1 MQNSIIDYI
10 KRLPIRDIKK
20 DTLLFPV
27 GLVAENC
34 YAIRSGFVKVS
45 SLDSDGR
52 EQLHWI
58 AGRYDVIPT
67 EAFFR
72 RNHDL
77 EYFYTALS
85 DISVYEIS
93 KAQPLEMA
101 TKDPAVSLEI
111 ARGMSEHYDDLMFRV
126 KSEGRANLREK
137 IMFTLIFICQ
147 RFGDGGDIVEL
158 HSLGLPLT
166 QQDLANMVGA
176 TRESTTIELNRLR
189 DEGFIDYSR
198 ARFEI
203 DSDKLKQSLNE

>member
-1 MQNSIIDYI
+1 MQDSIIDYI
-10 KRLPIRDIKK
+10 KRFPVREIKK

-27 GLVAENC
+27 GAVAENC

-58 AGRYDVIPT
+58 AGRYDVVPT

-85 DISVYEIS
+85 DISVYQIG
-93 KAQPLEMA
+93 KAELLSLA

-111 ARGMSEHYDDLMFRV
+111 ARGMSDHYDDLMFRV

-137 IMFTLIFICQ
+137 IMFTLLFICQ
-147 RFGDGGDIVEL
+147 RFGDGGDTAEL

-166 QQDLANMVGA
+166 QQDIANMVGA
-176 TRESTTIELNRLR
+176 TRESTTIELNHLR
-189 DEGFIDYSR
+189 DAGYINYSR
-198 ARFEI
+198 SSFEI
-203 DSDKLKQSLNE
+203 SSEKLKATLNE